1 MKKFILIS
9 PKNRTAYNFRGDL
22 IKVIIAKGYEVVVT
36 GPNHI
41 DVDRIEALGARFV
54 EIPANKNGINPLADM
69 KYMLALRRLLKAEN
83 ADATLGYTIK
93 PAIYGA
99 MAAKLAGV
107 KSRSSMITG
116 AGYIFVAKSLK
127 AKITG
132 LIGKTLYKIGLSC
145 ANNVIFQ
152 NDDDKKEFVGLKLV
166 KASKCHVVNGSGVN
180 MIHFEVV
187 PFPERLTFF
196 MLSRALYSK
205 GVREYLD
212 ACRIIHKKYP
222 EVRCMYLGAI
232 EPMQDAIP
240 QEVVQSYI
248 DDGSIEYFG
257 ETPDVRQY
265 TAQCSVYVL
274 PSYREGTPRTV
285 LEAMAMGRPIISTD
299 VPGCRGTVVDGK
311 TGLLVEPRSAESVVK
326 AMEWF
331 ITNREKIQE
340 MGHASHELC
349 KNKYEVGLVNSQ
361 MLQIMKIL

>member
-22 IKVIIAKGYEVVVT
+22 IKAIIAKGYEVVVT
-36 GPNHI
+36 GPNRI
-41 DVDRIEALGARFV
+41 DVDKIEALGARFV
-54 EIPANKNGINPLADM
+54 EIPANKNGTNPLADM
-69 KYMLALRRLLKAEN
+69 KYMLALRRLMKAEK
-83 ADATLGYTIK
+83 ADVTLGYTIK

-132 LIGKTLYKIGLSC
+132 FIGKTLYKIGLRC

-152 NDDDKKEFVGLKLV
+152 NEDDKKEFIDLKLV
-166 KASKCHVVNGSGVN
+166 KAKKCQVVNGSGVN
-180 MIHFEVV
+180 MEHFAPA

-205 GVREYLD
+205 GVIEYLD

-222 EVRCMYLGAI
+222 DVRLMYLGGL

-265 TAQCSVYVL
+265 TERCSVYVL

-285 LEAMAMGRPIISTD
+285 LEAMAMGRPIITTD
-299 VPGCRGTVVDGK
+299 VPGCRSTVIDGK
-311 TGLLVEPRSAESVVK
+311 NGFLVPAYDANAVAEK
-326 AMEWF
+326 MEWF
-331 ITNREKIQE
+331 IKHPESIKTMGSESYNYCKEKFEVSAVNKRMLDI
-340 MGHASHELC
+340 MG
-349 KNKYEVGLVNSQ
+349 
-361 MLQIMKIL
+361 I